1 MKLPFSHGLEIENHL
16 VDIKTSK
23 LIVGEYLLK
32 SWDVMFERAFQFL
45 SALPKRPDTPD
56 YIKKKI
62 KNVRIVEEKKRD
74 LNLKFITIDYV
85 VNKQVFPANAIG
97 PDPNISQITW
107 LLEMVLPPCE
117 MMEEIKFWIE
127 TLYESVSEPLSE
139 YGIKLL
145 PIGLHPFEEE
155 FRSGLSGGEHHHIGG
170 LKPDEKISA
179 YNLIR
184 NFVPHLISLTACS
197 PFIEGAPTGDV
208 IIKELDNE
216 KIRIIPKNSTR
227 SIRLKYNTGQLG
239 PNSVNYL
246 PWMPLNGK
254 RKDFASYV
262 KKEPPEDRFVDVN
275 PFTDY
280 NTIELRFFDTS
291 PYIELKL
298 AMVLILQAICLK
310 ARKLKGNVPEVP
322 SSNLFNLRL
331 KAIDFGMHGSFIA
344 DKNIDGEFGKFYNY
358 SPITKNE
365 NRKIFEAVL
374 SLIYYLE
381 PEITSLEGYEE
392 YIKPFFSFFVGT
404 SYIEGPYNIAD
415 LLIYRWEAMSK
426 NGGRRNFFLILDEVQ
441 NYFDSLENISFNDFK
456 SLTQNIYGIKA
467 KVKTSP
473 IKKQFKKVDI
483 SQRQKKVIKKE
494 TEKVEV
500 KAKVPVKKKREPI
513 KKVSK
518 KLAAPTPVQQVV
530 APVIIETRLSKK
542 ISNIQSKKSGIKI
555 KRPKKRTVS
564 NAFQRK
570 TDISTK
576 KRISIKESAEIEK
589 KKQKLITNYVQAKTT
604 KKIDSGKK
612 GKINKNPQ
620 ATQDLIHSSLFKAKV
635 IDPKES
641 LLRDRLTDVMKKK
654 RKSLSYYKRRQKVDF
669 YLKNRK
675 LQKMG
680 KLKLNIIPQDFR
692 THFFALLQLEIDK
705 SKISEFL
712 NREYFISLLYTKNKE
727 NFIYDYGPFRF
738 NNQVQEKIIMFPIL
752 INIEEIPRL
761 TRIKLEFRTSDYIIL
776 IEEVIEIPEALKLND
791 LGILINDFEIDETI
805 GSSNF
810 LVDINIAEK
819 YNYKSSLQVLVF
831 NQTGMVK
838 LFETN
843 VKTKNETNLQIKDH
857 IFISP
862 NIHLGRV
869 ILGAVL
875 QGKEK
880 DSATWSFL
888 EFLPRKVPLVEWS
901 LVGWSEDKLKR
912 KQKYQFL
919 PEVKFNGI
927 LREPELVISLID
939 ITDSV
944 KQTKKS
950 LAKDRLKR
958 TNTYSG
964 QTKILSKIQFK
975 LNSSGRYKI
984 ILEAVSRDGL
994 VPNGLIGKPLEFLV
1008 E

>member
-1 MKLPFSHGLEIENHL
+1 MRLPFSHGLEIENHL

-32 SWDVMFERAFQFL
+32 SWDVMFEKAFQFL
-45 SALPKRPDTPD
+45 SAIPKSPNTPD

-85 VNKQVFPANAIG
+85 VNKKIFPTNAIG

-127 TLYESVSEPLSE
+127 TLYESVSEALSE

-145 PIGLHPFEEE
+145 PLGLHPSEEE
-155 FRSGLSGGEHHHIGG
+155 FRSGLSCGIHCHING
-170 LKPDEKISA
+170 LTLNERISA

-184 NFVPHLISLTACS
+184 NFVPHLIALTACS

-208 IIKELDNE
+208 IIKELKNE

-246 PWMPLNGK
+246 PWMPMNSK

-280 NTIELRFFDTS
+280 DTIELRFFDTN
-291 PYIELKL
+291 PYIEMHL

-310 ARKLKGNVPEVP
+310 AQKLKGKIPEV
-322 SSNLFNLRL
+322 SSLNLFNLRL
-331 KAIDFGMHGSFIA
+331 KAIDFGMHGSFSS
-344 DKNIDGEFGKFYNY
+344 DTKIDGDFGKFYNY
-358 SPITKNE
+358 SPITQKE
-365 NRKIFEAVL
+365 NKKIFEAVL
-374 SLIYYLE
+374 SLLFYLE
-381 PEITSLEGYEE
+381 SEITSLEGYEE

-404 SYIEGPYNIAD
+404 NYIEGPYNIAD
-415 LLIYRWEAMSK
+415 LLMYRWKVQSR
-426 NGGRRNFFLILDEVQ
+426 NGGKRNFFLILDEVQ
-441 NYFDSLENISFNDFK
+441 NYFQSLEKMSFNDFK
-456 SLTQNIYGIKA
+456 SLTKNIYD
-467 KVKTSP
+467 VKTKTTTVSV
-473 IKKQFKKVDI
+473 KRQFKKVDI
-483 SQRQKKVIKKE
+483 NQRQKTIISKD
-494 TEKVEV
+494 TEKIKIKV
-500 KAKVPVKKKREPI
+500 KVPTKKKREPAI
-513 KKVSK
+513 KIAIKNERSI
-518 KLAAPTPVQQVV
+518 PIQQVV
-530 APVIIETRLSKK
+530 TPVTIETRLSKK
-542 ISNIQSKKSGIKI
+542 IYNIQVKKSGIRTRKPE
-555 KRPKKRTVS
+555 KRQLLDV
-564 NAFQRK
+564 FQRK
-570 TDISTK
+570 VTLETK
-576 KRISIKESAEIEK
+576 KNKSIENKIEMEK
-589 KKQKLITNYVQAKTT
+589 KKQNLISNYIQAKTL

-635 IDPKES
+635 IDLKES
-641 LLRDRLTDVMKKK
+641 LLRNRLTDVMNKK

-675 LQKMG
+675 LKKTG
-680 KLKLNIIPQDFR
+680 KVKLNIIPQDFR
-692 THFFALLQLEIDK
+692 THFFALLQMEIER
-705 SKISEFL
+705 SEISEFL
-712 NREYFISLLYTKNKE
+712 NRNYYVSLLYTKNKE
-727 NFIYDYGPFRF
+727 NFIYDYGPFQF
-738 NNQVQEKIIMFPIL
+738 NNQIQEKIIIFPIL
-752 INIEEIPRL
+752 INIEEVPRL
-761 TRIKLEFRTSDYIIL
+761 TRIRLEFRRTDITVL
-776 IEEVIEIPEALKLND
+776 HEEVIEIPKAKKLND
-791 LGILINDFEIDETI
+791 LGILINDFEIDETL

-843 VKTKNETNLQIKDH
+843 IKTKNETNLQIKDH

-875 QGKEK
+875 QGREK

-901 LVGWSEDKLKR
+901 LLGWDEDKLKR

-919 PEVKFNGI
+919 PEIKFNGI
-927 LREPELVISLID
+927 LRDPEIVFFLQE
-939 ITDSV
+939 ITEAAKSS
-944 KQTKKS
+944 KKV
-950 LAKDRLKR
+950 LTKDRLKR
-958 TNTYSG
+958 TITYAG
-964 QTKILSKIQFK
+964 QTKILSKFNLKINSTGKFK
-975 LNSSGRYKI
+975 IDVEISGK
-984 ILEAVSRDGL
+984 DGL
-994 VPNGLIGKPLEFLV
+994 VPNNLISEHLEFV
-1008 E
+1008 VN